1 MNTKII
7 GIIGCGVIGSALG
20 EYAKKELNRE
30 VDRVILYDTVP
41 HRAEALAE
49 KLGSAEIAASVA
61 EVADEADLILEA
73 AAPVAV
79 PEVLRMAVE
88 KKKDA
93 MIMSVGGLLGR
104 EDLLQEARESG
115 IKVILPSGAIAG
127 VDALKAAKIS
137 GIESVTLTTRKA
149 PRSVK
154 GAPYLAEKGIDAEA
168 ITDETVIFEGNA
180 TDAMKG
186 FPQNINVAAL
196 LSIAGIGPEKTRV
209 KIIVSP
215 AYTRNTH
222 EIEVKSKAGVMT
234 LRVEN
239 VPSPMN
245 PKTSYLAVLS
255 AIAAL
260 RSYFDPIRLGT

>member
-1 MNTKII
+1 MNTKTM

-20 EYAKKELNRE
+20 EYIAGELGSFVTEVTLYDADCRKSEELAQKIPQAVIARDITELAKK
-30 VDRVILYDTVP
+30 
-41 HRAEALAE
+41 
-49 KLGSAEIAASVA
+49 S
-61 EVADEADLILEA
+61 DLIIEA
-73 AAPVAV
+73 AAPCVV
-79 PEVLRMAVE
+79 PEILKEAIE

-93 MIMSVGGLLGR
+93 MIMSIGGLLGR
-104 EDLLQEARESG
+104 EDLLHEARESG

-154 GAPYLAEKGIDAEA
+154 GAPYLAEKGIDPDA

-186 FPQNINVAAL
+186 FPKNINVAAL

-209 KIIVSP
+209 RIIVSP
-215 AYTRNTH
+215 AYTKNTH
-222 EIEVKSKAGVMT
+222 EIETKSKAGVMT
-234 LRVEN
+234 IRVEN

-260 RSYFDPIRLGT
+260 KSYFDPIRLGT